1 MIPAASLKAILRTD
15 ALRLQRDRF
24 LIGMGA
30 YIIGVAL
37 ALRFALPWI
46 SAELQARAGF
56 DLQPWLPLMSSHFVV
71 GLAGLLAGIIGGFML
86 LESREERT
94 IKAMLVS
101 PLPLSHYVAV
111 VATVVLVTGTLLGV
125 AQGLLLN
132 VALPPLMALLACSLA
147 AAPTAVL
154 MALFIS
160 TFADT
165 KIEAMVLMK
174 VCAMLPLVP
183 TGCYFLPEPWQWV
196 GAWHPSWWAAKAYWM
211 AEAGGGPWALFAAGA
226 AIPATL
232 WLGVLDRAFIRAA
245 HRT

>member
-1 MIPAASLKAILRTD
+1 MIPGASLKAILRTD
-15 ALRLQRDRF
+15 ALRLKRDRF
-24 LIGMGA
+24 LVGMGA

-37 ALRFALPWI
+37 VLRFALPWI
-46 SAELQARAGF
+46 SAELQERIGF
-56 DLQPWLPLMSSHFVV
+56 DLQPWLPLVSSHFVV
-71 GLAGLLAGIIGGFML
+71 GLAGLLAGIVGGFML
-86 LESREERT
+86 LESREQHT

-101 PLPLSHYVAV
+101 PLPLSSYIAV
-111 VATVVLVTGTLLGV
+111 LGTVVLLTATLLGV
-125 AQGLLLN
+125 GQGLLLG
-132 VALPPLMALLACSLA
+132 VALPPLMALLAISLA

-183 TGCYFLPEPWQWV
+183 TGCYFLPEQWQWV

-211 AEAGGGPWALFAAGA
+211 AEAGSGPWAWFAAGA
-226 AIPATL
+226 AVPALL
-232 WLGVLDRAFIRAA
+232 WLGFMVRAFIRSA
-245 HRT
+245 HRS